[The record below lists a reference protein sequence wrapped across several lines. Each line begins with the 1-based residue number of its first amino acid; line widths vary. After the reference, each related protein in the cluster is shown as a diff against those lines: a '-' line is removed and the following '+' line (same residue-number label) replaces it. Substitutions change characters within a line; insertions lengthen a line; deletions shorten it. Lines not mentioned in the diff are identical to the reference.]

1 MIRVVR
7 QEVLPKNAYEYNNGK
22 KITIPDQVEGVNEM
36 LARFRR
42 GEVSAK
48 RSVYNND
55 NELPDLRKLD
65 LVDVDQLKRDLNNTI
80 GDEKTKQKQIRKTY
94 DDTKKRIIE
103 SKNNPANPPA
113 GFVPQ
118 PNPNN

>member
-7 QEVLPKNAYEYNNGK
+7 QEELPKNAYEHNNGK

-36 LARFRR
+36 LQRFRR
-42 GEVSAK
+42 GEMPAK

-65 LVDVDQLKRDLNNTI
+65 LVDVDDLKRDLSNTI
-80 GDEKTKQKQIRKTY
+80 TNEKANQKQIRKTL
-94 DDTKKRIIE
+94 DETKKRNIE
-103 SKNNPANPPA
+103 SKNNSANPPA
-113 GFVPQ
+113 GYVLQ
-118 PNPNN
+118 SNPDN

>member
-7 QEVLPKNAYEYNNGK
+7 QEELPKTAYEHNNGK

-36 LARFRR
+36 LKRFRR

-55 NELPDLRKLD
+55 NKLPDLRKMD
-65 LVDVDQLKRDLNNTI
+65 LVDVDDLKRDLSKTI
-80 GDEKTKQKQIRKTY
+80 TNEKENQKQFRKNHDETQ
-94 DDTKKRIIE
+94 KRIIE
-103 SKNNPANPPA
+103 SKNNPADTPA
-113 GFVPQ
+113 GLVPQ
-118 PNPNN
+118 PNTNH

>member
-7 QEVLPKNAYEYNNGK
+7 QEVLPKNAYEHNNGK

-36 LARFRR
+36 LQRFRR

-55 NELPDLRKLD
+55 NELPDLRKMD
-65 LVDVDQLKRDLNNTI
+65 LVDVDDLKRDLTKTI
-80 GDEKTKQKQIRKTY
+80 TDEKNKQKQIRKTY
-94 DDTKKRIIE
+94 NDTKKRIIE
-103 SKNNPANPPA
+103 SNNNPANTPA

-118 PNPNN
+118 PNPDN

>member
-7 QEVLPKNAYEYNNGK
+7 QEVLPKTAYELNNGK

-36 LARFRR
+36 LQRFRR

-65 LVDVDQLKRDLNNTI
+65 LVDVDDLKRDLSKTI
-80 GDEKTKQKQIRKTY
+80 TDEKSKQKQLRKTH
-94 DDTKKRIIE
+94 DETKKRFIE
-103 SKNNPANPPA
+103 SKNNSANPPA
-113 GFVPQ
+113 GTVSQ

>member
-1 MIRVVR
+1 MNRVVR
-7 QEVLPKNAYEYNNGK
+7 QEELPKTAYEHNNGK

-36 LARFRR
+36 LQRFRR
-42 GEVSAK
+42 GEVSAR

-65 LVDVDQLKRDLNNTI
+65 LVDVDDLKRDLSKTI
-80 GDEKTKQKQIRKTY
+80 TDEKTKQKQIRKTH
-94 DDTKKRIIE
+94 DETKKRFIE

-113 GFVPQ
+113 GNVPR
-118 PNPNN
+118 PNTDN